1 MKHWNRSSTKEW
13 IAQLELLGVED
24 WQDAEDYVMEL
35 GVQLSDMDY
44 EDMLNLV
51 SRTLSK

>member
-1 MKHWNRSSTKEW
+1 MRSEDVSRREVY
-13 IAQLELLGVED
+13 ELLGVED